1 MKNLPK
7 SVKIVIGVAIVA
19 FVVYAAMYGV
29 PDFGYLNED
38 VTK

>member
-1 MKNLPK
+1 MKK

-19 FVVYAAMYGV
+19 FAVYAAMYGV
-29 PDFGYLNED
+29 PDFGYLSED